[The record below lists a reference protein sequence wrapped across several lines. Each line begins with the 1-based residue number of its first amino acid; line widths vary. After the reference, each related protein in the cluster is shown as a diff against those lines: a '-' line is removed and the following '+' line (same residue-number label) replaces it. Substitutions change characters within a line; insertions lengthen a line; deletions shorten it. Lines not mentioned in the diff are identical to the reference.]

1 MAYCLQG
8 LDDMASPLV
17 VDFEEL
23 YVNLGN
29 VYVAIQRAAQ
39 RIARENQLS
48 MSHLQVLLVLNRIRD
63 RREWIYL
70 KELYP
75 HFRLTQ
81 PAIGRLVRYLAYWEY
96 IQIKRDEGDRR
107 RLLIRLLPAGKA
119 VLQRFQQVSAE
130 SLDPHSLS
138 LLERSLQRLYRLK
151 FVPGEL
157 PAE

>member
-1 MAYCLQG
+1 
-8 LDDMASPLV
+8 MASPLV
-17 VDFEEL
+17 ADFEEL
-23 YVNLGN
+23 YVNLGK

-48 MSHLQVLLVLNRIRD
+48 MSHLQVLLVINRIRD
-63 RREWIYL
+63 RREWIHL

-96 IQIKRDEGDRR
+96 IQIKRDEEDRR

-119 VLQRFQQVSAE
+119 VLQRFRQVSAE

-151 FVPGEL
+151 FAPGEL
-157 PAE
+157 PTE